1 LIRAKK
7 SHPSHVD
14 RLNALN
20 RKLKDAEG
28 KIGMT
33 VDPKCIH
40 LIKDLEQCQRDK
52 RGGLAKDNMELT
64 HALDACSYGIA
75 YKFPIRRM
83 VGSSMKW

>member
-1 LIRAKK
+1 
-7 SHPSHVD
+7 
-14 RLNALN
+14 
-20 RKLKDAEG
+20 
-28 KIGMT
+28 MT

-75 YKFPIRRM
+75 YKFPIKRM